1 MAVSVGDG
9 GVVSLSKEQLSKP
22 RQEKGRKT
30 CHEAK
35 QRDSG
40 SNDKQQ
46 GPGSWA
52 VMSRIHFV

>member
-9 GVVSLSKEQLSKP
+9 GVVSLSKEQLSST
-22 RQEKGRKT
+22 RQEKGKKP

-46 GPGSWA
+46 GPGLWA
-52 VMSRIHFV
+52 VVSSIHFV